1 MSPLCKFMDL
11 KKKINTGEEK
21 RRGKKDDEK
30 KSSATCVFL
39 EEASFLLKCHY
50 LAHSQVLAFISLNLS
65 SLNGL
70 L

>member
-1 MSPLCKFMDL
+1 MMK
-11 KKKINTGEEK
+11 
-21 RRGKKDDEK
+21 K